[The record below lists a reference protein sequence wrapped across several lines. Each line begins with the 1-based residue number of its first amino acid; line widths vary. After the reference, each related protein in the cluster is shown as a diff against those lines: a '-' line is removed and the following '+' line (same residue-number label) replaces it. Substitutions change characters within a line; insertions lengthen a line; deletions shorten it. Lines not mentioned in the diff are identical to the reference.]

1 MRNEEKETMSR
12 FWNEKTRNIEPYVA
26 GEQPKPG
33 QKIIKLNTNENP
45 YPASPKVKEV
55 LDQVEVGTL
64 ARYPETSSRMVR
76 EELAKVLGVTPEQVF
91 CGNGSDEVLAFS
103 FQAFFE
109 SGEGAKPLLVPD
121 ISYSFYPVYADLYNI
136 PLKKIPIKD
145 DFSIDVSAFCTEEG
159 GGVAFA
165 NPNAPTSLLLDL
177 TDVEK
182 ILKAHPDHV
191 VLVDEAYAAFSG
203 VTARTLLPKYKNL
216 LVTGT
221 LSKSHSLAGLRL
233 GFAVGDPELI
243 EGLCRIRDSF
253 NSYPVDAIAQRVAS
267 VAVAD
272 DGYVMENVRR
282 ICETRDRIAR
292 ELRNRGWTVPESKT
306 NFLFASPQA
315 VTAEYLYTKL
325 KEKGILVRYF
335 NKPRISGYLRITV
348 GTDEEMDALLTA
360 VDQIVG
366 GNET

>member
-1 MRNEEKETMSR
+1 MSR

-45 YPASPKVKEV
+45 YPASPKVREV
-55 LDQVEVGTL
+55 LQNFEVGTL
-64 ARYPETSSRMVR
+64 ARYPETSSLIVR

-109 SGEGAKPLLVPD
+109 SGENAAPLLIPD
-121 ISYSFYPVYADLYNI
+121 ISYSFYPVYAELYSVPVKKI
-136 PLKKIPIKD
+136 PLKE
-145 DFSIDVSAFCTEEG
+145 DFRIDVSAFCEEKG

-165 NPNAPTSLLLDL
+165 NPNAPTSLLMDL
-177 TDVEK
+177 ADVEK
-182 ILKAHPDHV
+182 ILATHPDHV

-221 LSKSHSLAGLRL
+221 LSKSHSLAGMRL

-253 NSYPVDAIAQRVAS
+253 NSYPVDCVAQS
-267 VAVAD
+267 VAACAVSEND
-272 DGYVMENVRR
+272 WVMENVRK
-282 ICETRDRIAR
+282 ICKTRDGVAEALR
-292 ELRNRGWTVPESKT
+292 ERGWEVLPSKT
-306 NFLFASPQA
+306 NFLFAKPGSES
-315 VTAEYLYTKL
+315 AEAIYTKL
-325 KEKGILVRYF
+325 RGKGILVRYF
-335 NKPRISGYLRITV
+335 NKPRINGYLRITV
-348 GTDEEMDALLTA
+348 GTDEEMAELVKA
-360 VDQIVG
+360 VDEIAKEQ
-366 GNET
+366 

>member
-1 MRNEEKETMSR
+1 MSR

-45 YPASPKVKEV
+45 YPASPKVREV
-55 LDQVEVGTL
+55 LSEIEIPLL
-64 ARYPETSSRMVR
+64 ARYPETSSRIVR

-109 SGEGAKPLLVPD
+109 SGEGAAPLLVPD
-121 ISYSFYPVYADLYNI
+121 ISYSFYPVYAELYNI
-136 PLKKIPIKD
+136 PLKKIPLKD
-145 DFSIDVSAFCTEEG
+145 DFSIDVSAFCTGEG
-159 GGVAFA
+159 SGVAFA
-165 NPNAPTSLLLDL
+165 NPNAPTSKLLDL
-177 TDVEK
+177 DDVEK
-182 ILKAHPDHV
+182 ILQANPDHV

-253 NSYPVDAIAQRVAS
+253 NSYPVDCIAQKIAS
-267 VAVAD
+267 VAIAD
-272 DGYVMENVRR
+272 DAWVMENVRKV
-282 ICETRDRIAR
+282 CETRDRIAE
-292 ELRNRGWTVPESKT
+292 ELRSRGWTLPESKT
-306 NFLFASPQA
+306 NFLFAKPKDM
-315 VTAEYLYTKL
+315 TAEAIYTKL
-325 KEKGILVRYF
+325 REKGILVRYF

-348 GTDEEMDALLTA
+348 GTDEEMDALLKA
-360 VDQIVG
+360 IDEIAG
-366 GNET
+366 GMNA

>member
-1 MRNEEKETMSR
+1 MSR

-45 YPASPKVKEV
+45 YPASPKVREV
-55 LDQVEVGTL
+55 LDTVDIPKL
-64 ARYPETSSRMVR
+64 ARYPETSSLIVR

-109 SGEGAKPLLVPD
+109 SGEGAAPLLVPD
-121 ISYSFYPVYADLYNI
+121 ISYSFYPVYADLYSIPIRKI
-136 PLKKIPIKD
+136 PLKD
-145 DFSIDVSAFCTEEG
+145 DFSIDVSAFCEGNG

-165 NPNAPTSLLLDL
+165 NPNAPTSLLLEL
-177 TDVEK
+177 SDVEK
-182 ILKAHPDHV
+182 ILQANPDHV

-203 VTARTLLPKYKNL
+203 VTARSLLPKYKNL

-243 EGLCRIRDSF
+243 EGLTRIRDSF
-253 NSYPVDAIAQRVAS
+253 NSYPVDCIAQKVAA
-267 VAVAD
+267 VAVSEDAW
-272 DGYVMENVRR
+272 VMENVRK
-282 ICETRDRIAR
+282 ICATRDRIAD
-292 ELRNRGWTVPESKT
+292 ELRSRGWDVLPSKT
-306 NFLFASPQA
+306 NFLFASPKA
-315 VTAEYLYTKL
+315 MTAEAIYTNL
-325 KEKGILVRYF
+325 RGKGILVRYF
-335 NKPRISGYLRITV
+335 NKPRISEYLRITV
-348 GTDEEMDALLTA
+348 GTDEEMDELVKAI
-360 VDQIVG
+360 DQITG
-366 GNET
+366 GMDA

>member
-1 MRNEEKETMSR
+1 MSR

-45 YPASPKVKEV
+45 YPASPKVRDV
-55 LDQVEVGTL
+55 LAEIDIPKL
-64 ARYPETSSRMVR
+64 ARYPETSSLIVR
-76 EELAKVLGVTPEQVF
+76 EELAKVLGVAPEQVF

-109 SGEGAKPLLVPD
+109 SGEGAAPLLVPD
-121 ISYSFYPVYADLYNI
+121 ISYSFYPVYADLYSIPIRKI
-136 PLKKIPIKD
+136 PLKE
-145 DFSIDVSAFCTEEG
+145 DFSIDVSAFCEGNG

-177 TDVEK
+177 ADVEK
-182 ILKAHPDHV
+182 ILQANPDHV

-203 VTARTLLPKYKNL
+203 VTARSLLPKYKNL

-233 GFAVGDPELI
+233 GFAVGDQELI

-253 NSYPVDAIAQRVAS
+253 NSYPVDCIAQKVAA
-267 VAVAD
+267 VAVSEDAW
-272 DGYVMENVRR
+272 VMENVRK
-282 ICETRDRIAR
+282 ICATRDRIAD
-292 ELRNRGWTVPESKT
+292 ELRSRGWDVLPSKT
-306 NFLFASPQA
+306 NFLFASPKA
-315 VTAEYLYTKL
+315 MTAEAIYTNL
-325 KEKGILVRYF
+325 RGKGILVRYF
-335 NKPRISGYLRITV
+335 NKPRISEYLRITV
-348 GTDEEMDALLTA
+348 GTDEEMDELVKAI
-360 VDQIVG
+360 DQITG
-366 GNET
+366 GMDA

>member
-1 MRNEEKETMSR
+1 MSR

-33 QKIIKLNTNENP
+33 QKTIKLNTNENP
-45 YPASPKVKEV
+45 YPASPKIREAIS
-55 LDQVEVGTL
+55 DIEIPIL
-64 ARYPETSSRMVR
+64 ARYPETSSRIVR

-109 SGEGAKPLLVPD
+109 SGEGAAPLLVPD
-121 ISYSFYPVYADLYNI
+121 ISYSFYPVYAELYSI
-136 PLKKIPIKD
+136 PLKKIPLKD
-145 DFSIDVSAFCTEEG
+145 DFSIDVSAFCEGNG

-165 NPNAPTSLLLDL
+165 NPNAPTSKLLDL
-177 TDVEK
+177 SDVEK
-182 ILKAHPDHV
+182 ILQANPDHV

-253 NSYPVDAIAQRVAS
+253 NSYPVDCIAQKIAS
-267 VAVAD
+267 VAIAD
-272 DGYVMENVRR
+272 DAWVMENVRKV
-282 ICETRDRIAR
+282 CVTRDRIAQ
-292 ELRNRGWTVPESKT
+292 ELRSRGWTLPESKT
-306 NFLFASPQA
+306 NFLFAKPKDM
-315 VTAEYLYTKL
+315 TAEAIYTKL
-325 KEKGILVRYF
+325 REKGILVRYF

-348 GTDEEMDALLTA
+348 GTDEEMDALLKA
-360 VDQIVG
+360 IDEIAG
-366 GNET
+366 GTNA

>member
-1 MRNEEKETMSR
+1 MSR

-45 YPASPKVKEV
+45 YPASPKVREV
-55 LDQVEVGTL
+55 LSEVEIGLL
-64 ARYPETSSRMVR
+64 ARYPETSSLVVR
-76 EELAKVLGVTPEQVF
+76 TELAKVLDVTPEQVF

-109 SGEGAKPLLVPD
+109 SGEGAAPLLVPD
-121 ISYSFYPVYADLYNI
+121 ISYSFYPVYAELYSI
-136 PLKKIPIKD
+136 PLKKIPLKD
-145 DFSIDVSAFCTEEG
+145 DFSIDVDAFCEGNG

-165 NPNAPTSLLLDL
+165 NPNAPTSKLLSLS
-177 TDVEK
+177 DVEK
-182 ILKAHPDHV
+182 ILLANPDHV

-243 EGLCRIRDSF
+243 EGLTRIRDSF
-253 NSYPVDAIAQRVAS
+253 NSYPVDAIAQKVAA
-267 VAVAD
+267 VAVSEND
-272 DGYVMENVRR
+272 WVMENVRK
-282 ICETRDRIAR
+282 ICSTRDRIAE
-292 ELRNRGWTVPESKT
+292 ELRARGWVVPESKT
-306 NFLFASPQA
+306 NFLFAKPSGL
-315 VTAEYLYTKL
+315 TAEAIYTNL
-325 KEKGILVRYF
+325 RGKGILVRYF
-335 NKPRISGYLRITV
+335 NKPRISEYLRITI
-348 GTDEEMDALLTA
+348 GTDEEMDALLKA
-360 VDQIVG
+360 VDEIAG
-366 GNET
+366 GN

>member
-1 MRNEEKETMSR
+1 MSR

-45 YPASPKVKEV
+45 YPASPKVREV
-55 LDQVEVGTL
+55 LEKVEIGSL
-64 ARYPETSSRMVR
+64 ARYPETSSLKVR

-109 SGEGAKPLLVPD
+109 SGEGAAPLLVPD
-121 ISYSFYPVYADLYNI
+121 ISYSFYPVYAELYNI
-136 PLKKIPIKD
+136 PLKKIPLKD
-145 DFSIDVSAFCTEEG
+145 DFSIDVSAFEAEQG

-165 NPNAPTSLLLDL
+165 NPNAPTSILMDL
-177 TDVEK
+177 ADVEK
-182 ILKAHPDHV
+182 ILIAHPDHV

-203 VTARTLLPKYKNL
+203 VTARSLLPKYKNL

-253 NSYPVDAIAQRVAS
+253 NSYPVDCIAQSVAS
-267 VAVAD
+267 VAIAD
-272 DGYVMENVRR
+272 DSWVMDNVRK
-282 ICETRDRIAR
+282 ICATRDRIAVALR
-292 ELRNRGWTVPESKT
+292 ERGWTVPESKT
-306 NFLFASPQA
+306 NFLFASPSGIS
-315 VTAEYLYTKL
+315 AEDIYTKL
-325 KEKGILVRYF
+325 REKGILVRYF
-335 NKPRISGYLRITV
+335 NKPRISEYLRITI
-348 GTDEEMDALLTA
+348 GTDEEMDALLDA
-360 VDQIVG
+360 VDEIAG
-366 GNET
+366 RK